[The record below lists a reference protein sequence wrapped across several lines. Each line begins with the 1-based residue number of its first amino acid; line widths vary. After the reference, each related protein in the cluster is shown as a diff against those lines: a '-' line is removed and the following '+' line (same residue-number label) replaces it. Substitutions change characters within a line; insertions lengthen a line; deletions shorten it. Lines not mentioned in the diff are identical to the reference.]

1 MVWVSTAPRRLI
13 SRIRSI
19 ARIWLKTATEVTE
32 RPVLRPAANSTWT
45 GFRGKRTVE
54 VIGATIVTPDSRL
67 ETSFWMTSAG
77 RVF

>member
-1 MVWVSTAPRRLI
+1 MSRTRST
-13 SRIRSI
+13 

-32 RPVLRPAANSTWT
+32 SPVLRPAASSTWT
-45 GFRGKRTVE
+45 GFSGKRTVE
-54 VIGATIVTPDSRL
+54 VIGATMITPDSRL